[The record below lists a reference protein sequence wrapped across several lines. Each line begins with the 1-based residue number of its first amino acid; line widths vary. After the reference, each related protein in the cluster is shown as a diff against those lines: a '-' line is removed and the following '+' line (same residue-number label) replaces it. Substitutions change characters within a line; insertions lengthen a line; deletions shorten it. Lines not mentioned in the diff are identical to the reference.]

1 MRIGII
7 HWGFPP
13 RGGGV
18 EAHLITVL
26 PELVKSGH
34 EVFVLT
40 ESMTEEPAESDIS
53 GIKVFRR
60 DELSVSKL
68 EKIKD
73 IYPKCRALFESF
85 IIQNR
90 IEVIQAHNLQMD
102 YFDLSRALIEVCQ
115 ERKIPCYL
123 VIHNQEFI
131 DRDEKVVISILKD
144 LPWDKYVCISRF
156 ILQKLK
162 EKIKEIPEERWAVIP
177 HGIDLQEFK
186 PLRAEEKEKLK
197 EKYGFSGRKVILHPA
212 RILRWKGIVPA
223 IKALPAVVGK
233 FPDALLVLTGRI
245 KPIFK
250 EEKEVKDYNL
260 LVDQTI
266 AGLGLDNNVYIGKYA
281 FSDIPR
287 LTALSE
293 AVIYTTI
300 GEEPFGLCPV
310 EAMACGVPAV
320 VTRSGGLVESV
331 VDGETGFVITRDET
345 ALPFQLSE
353 KLNLILSDPRLRQ
366 KLGKAGRERA
376 EKLFDK
382 KRMAEDFIKL
392 SKELVAAK

>member
-1 MRIGII
+1 MRVGII

-26 PELVKSGH
+26 PDLVKGGN
-34 EVFVLT
+34 EIFVLT
-40 ESMTEEPAESDIS
+40 ESMEGESAESNIS

-68 EKIKD
+68 EKIKY

-85 IIQNR
+85 IAQNR
-90 IEVIQAHNLQMD
+90 IDVIQAHNLQMD
-102 YFDLSRALIEVCQ
+102 YFDLSRSLIDVCQ
-115 ERKIPCYL
+115 ERKKPCYL

-131 DRDEKVVISILKD
+131 DRDEKVMISILKD

-162 EKIKEIPEERWAVIP
+162 EKIKEIPEERWTVVP
-177 HGIDLQEFK
+177 HGIDLQEFQ

-197 EKYGFSGRKVILHPA
+197 EKYGFSGRKIILHPA

-233 FPDALLVLTGRI
+233 FPEALLVLTGRI

-250 EEKEVKDYNL
+250 EEKEIRDYNL

-266 AGLGLDNNVYIGKYA
+266 NELGLRENIHIGKYI
-281 FSDIPR
+281 FPDIPR
-287 LTALSE
+287 LTALAE
-293 AVIYTTI
+293 VAIYTTI

-310 EAMACGVPAV
+310 EAMACEVPAV

-331 VDGETGFVITRDET
+331 VDGETGFIITRDE
-345 ALPFQLSE
+345 AAIPSQLSE
-353 KLNLILSDPRLRQ
+353 KLNLILSDPQLRER
-366 KLGKAGRERA
+366 LGKSGRKRA
-376 EKLFDK
+376 EKYFDK
-382 KRMAEDFIKL
+382 KRMASDFMEL
-392 SKELVAAK
+392 SKELMGSK